1 MLFPDLTCSEI
12 ADIASSYNNAIAKV
26 DAILQKLAEISNLET
41 PPTEVAEFCATAAA
55 DFAALK

>member
-1 MLFPDLTCSEI
+1 MTCTEI
-12 ADIASSYNNAIAKV
+12 AEIASSYNTAIAKV

-41 PPTEVAEFCATAAA
+41 PPTEVAEFCATAAS